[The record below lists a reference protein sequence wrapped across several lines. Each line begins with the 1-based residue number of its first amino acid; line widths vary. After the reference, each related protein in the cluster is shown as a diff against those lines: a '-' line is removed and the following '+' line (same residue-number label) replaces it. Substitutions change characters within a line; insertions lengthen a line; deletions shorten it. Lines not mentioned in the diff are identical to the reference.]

1 MHFCFA
7 GGIIPVSSLLE
18 QRMVIHIPT
27 PTYMETVD
35 RGFPLLLLFPYPSP
49 LAVAATT
56 IVEQAQRLLLYLG
69 SAHCILQT
77 PVSLQPLLLLGS
89 RIAVVCL
96 SWGV

>member
-1 MHFCFA
+1 MHSCFA

-35 RGFPLLLLFPYPSP
+35 RGFLLLLLPSPSP

-56 IVEQAQRLLLYLG
+56 TVEQAPRLLLYLG
-69 SAHCILQT
+69 SPHYILQT
-77 PVSLQPLLLLGS
+77 AVPLQPLLLLGS